1 MNRRPQRYSHHHL
14 HRARRNR
21 DLRRATAGFAA
32 IERAHEALARNASPK
47 IIADWV
53 AVTL

>member
-1 MNRRPQRYSHHHL
+1 MVCVPGADVRR
-14 HRARRNR
+14 
-21 DLRRATAGFAA
+21 TIAGFAA

-47 IIADWV
+47 IVADWV